1 MIKAI
6 VAIVLAT
13 LSLSGYRPADPAC
26 CAPRPVVLYTRIMPM
41 GDSITLGLSSSTGT
55 GYRGYLDQLTCG
67 KFTWVGSLGQPPLMH
82 EGHSGW
88 TIDQLAVNAR
98 DWVQASHPA
107 IVLLDAGTNDDGHNQ
122 TSIQMLASMGHLLDE
137 IYAGGASIVVV
148 AQITITPYNNTWQ
161 QQQEKD
167 FNAGLPA
174 LAATKGHTKV
184 VDMTGVH
191 ISSDRVHPD
200 DAGYLTMAQVWR
212 TVLPP
217 SC

>member
-6 VAIVLAT
+6 IAIVLAT
-13 LSLSGYRPADPAC
+13 VSLSGYRPADPAC
-26 CAPRPVVLYTRIMPM
+26 CSPRPAVVYTRIMPM
-41 GDSITLGLSSSTGT
+41 GDSITLGLSSTSGN
-55 GYRGYLDQLTCG
+55 GYRGYLRDLISTRYDQ
-67 KFTWVGSLGQPPLMH
+67 VGSLGTPPLMH

-88 TIDQLAVNAR
+88 TIDQLAANAR
-98 DWVQASHPA
+98 GWVQAAHPA

-122 TSIQMLASMGHLLDE
+122 TGAQMLASMGHLLDE
-137 IYAGGASIVVV
+137 IYAGGVSIVVV
-148 AQITITPYNNTWQ
+148 AQITITPYNNAWQ
-161 QQQEKD
+161 QQQERD

-212 TVLPP
+212 TVLI
-217 SC
+217 